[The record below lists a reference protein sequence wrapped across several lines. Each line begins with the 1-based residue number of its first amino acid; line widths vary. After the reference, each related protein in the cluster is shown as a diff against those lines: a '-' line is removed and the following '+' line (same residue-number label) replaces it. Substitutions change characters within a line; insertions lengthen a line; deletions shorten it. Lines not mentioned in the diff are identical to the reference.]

1 MDNYYRQVVAWGK
14 QQARQQEQERACQ
27 QRIDE
32 ARINAE
38 RERLRQEHL
47 ERTRMYEA
55 QLFNNAASSVG
66 SGGGSVS
73 DPSVNEFM
81 VDDYI
86 DDYFE

>member
-32 ARINAE
+32 ASINAE

-47 ERTRMYEA
+47 ERARMYEA
-55 QLFNNAASSVG
+55 QYAGGKLASW
-66 SGGGSVS
+66 
-73 DPSVNEFM
+73 NQF
-81 VDDYI
+81 VDTDYVE
-86 DDYFE
+86 DYFE

>member
-14 QQARQQEQERACQ
+14 QQARQQEQERVNQ

-32 ARINAE
+32 TRINAE
-38 RERLRQEHL
+38 RDRLRQEHL

-55 QLFNNAASSVG
+55 QYAGGKSASWNQF
-66 SGGGSVS
+66 VS
-73 DPSVNEFM
+73 T
-81 VDDYI
+81 DYV